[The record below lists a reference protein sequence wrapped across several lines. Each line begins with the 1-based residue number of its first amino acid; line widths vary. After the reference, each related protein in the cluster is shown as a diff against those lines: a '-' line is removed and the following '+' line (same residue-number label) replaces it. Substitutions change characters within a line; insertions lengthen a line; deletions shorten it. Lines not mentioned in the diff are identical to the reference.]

1 MRIPLSL
8 LLFIIFSCCI
18 LQSHLSLGE
27 IEVQQEQQEQQ
38 QQEEGAIEGGEAAAE
53 ESSSEEGQEGVQYFY
68 HGFPDAGD
76 ILEYEAT
83 EGEWDGISPD
93 YIYQPDKVRGIRIVE
108 FYAHW
113 W

>member
-1 MRIPLSL
+1 MEEAAGAGGNEPEAEA
-8 LLFIIFSCCI
+8 
-18 LQSHLSLGE
+18 G
-27 IEVQQEQQEQQ
+27 
-38 QQEEGAIEGGEAAAE
+38 EGA
-53 ESSSEEGQEGVQYFY
+53 SSEEEEVEGVQYFY

-76 ILEYEAT
+76 ILEYEKP
-83 EGEWDGISPD
+83 EGEWDGTSPD